1 MLGKS
6 AALSY
11 RFSGHHGL
19 RSGLDYIAWILCL
32 ASWDFMW
39 CSKLCYVIGATGNRV
54 VVLEQPGFQY
64 VFLYAF
70 EHWNLKLMRILS
82 LSKSMWWP
90 TIASSQHWWLVRQ
103 SYMPR
108 SNRSLSAIW
117 SPTLWVCQLLTKQVG
132 IQVCLY
138 TKPIHHTAW
147 LVNCMLWC
155 TWSEQTILLLA
166 LSVWIAGNNA

>member
-19 RSGLDYIAWILCL
+19 QSGLDYIAWILCL

-108 SNRSLSAIW
+108 SNRSLSVIW

-132 IQVCLY
+132 IPVCLY
-138 TKPIHHTAW
+138 KASTLH
-147 LVNCMLWC
+147 CMVSQLFVVVYLIW
-155 TWSEQTILLLA
+155 TDYTVTGIVSMNSRE
-166 LSVWIAGNNA
+166 